1 MALEGQALTKIY
13 LKGHLKK
20 YIYLKLHYWFKSY
33 NDLKGWVEI
42 KEEKNLEIFFPF
54 FSYIYSRIEE

>member
-1 MALEGQALTKIY
+1 MALEGQALTKID

-42 KEEKNLEIFFPF
+42 KEKKLLRYFFPF
-54 FSYIYSRIEE
+54 FI